1 MRALLTCIALPLTFT
16 ASALAQQPSA
26 SQQQNLGQ
34 QVQQQNPP
42 QPGQIQENIR
52 QNLQAAGFTDIRMM
66 PSSFMVRAKDR
77 DGNPVMMLINPDS
90 IEAMTFEGGT
100 GQPQA
105 TGQGTDY
112 HDTGNR

>member
-1 MRALLTCIALPLTFT
+1 MRALLTCIALPL
-16 ASALAQQPSA
+16 ALTTPAFAQQPNV

-42 QPGQIQENIR
+42 QLGQIQENIR

-90 IEAMTFEGGT
+90 VEAMTFEGGA

-112 HDTGNR
+112 PATGNR